1 MAGGSQCCGGS
12 GNGAGAGCC
21 GGGVPLGVPARFATQ
36 GVALTSLKP
45 GETARICETC
55 LDPADA
61 AMLRAMG
68 LRPNAVVRLCRMGEP
83 CIVEVMAGEAS
94 ASGCACRIGLAKL
107 LAQRVLVVGKEN
119 GHAVK

>member
-1 MAGGSQCCGGS
+1 MAHGSGCCGGAS
-12 GNGAGAGCC
+12 EGALGSCC
-21 GGGVPLGVPARFATQ
+21 GGGVPLGVPARFADGGT
-36 GVALTSLKP
+36 GVALTTLKP

-83 CIVEVMAGEAS
+83 CIVEVLASEAS
-94 ASGCACRIGLAKL
+94 TAACACRIGLAKL
-107 LAQRVLVVGKEN
+107 LAQRVLVVGTSPTT
-119 GHAVK
+119 

>member
-1 MAGGSQCCGGS
+1 MAHGSGCCGGAS
-12 GNGAGAGCC
+12 GGASGPCC
-21 GGGVPLGVPARFATQ
+21 GGGGVPLGVPARLATNSA

-83 CIVEVMAGEAS
+83 CIVEVLASEAS
-94 ASGCACRIGLAKL
+94 SAVCACRIGLAKL
-107 LAQRVLVVGKEN
+107 LAQRVLVVG
-119 GHAVK
+119 ASPTT

>member
-1 MAGGSQCCGGS
+1 MAGGSGCCGGG
-12 GNGAGAGCC
+12 GNGPASGCC
-21 GGGVPLGVPARFATQ
+21 GGGVPLGVPARFTGGH
-36 GVALTSLKP
+36 GVALTTLKP

-94 ASGCACRIGLAKL
+94 AAGCACRIGLAKL
-107 LAQRVLVVGKEN
+107 LAQRVLVVGASKAN
-119 GHAVK
+119 